1 MFLSVGTMLK
11 RFLEA
16 KSFIFHIPKPI
27 QVPKLT
33 YVRLFCISCMYTHHV
48 CMLCVYSMHL
58 FYVCILSMYS
68 MHVFYTGHLVDPQG
82 PFGRMF
88 RKHIPRTIPTNIE
101 EVINQLTWTILH
113 NFIFNSNLSGRAC
126 VMRSFSGGHKLYVR
140 LAAGKVIRS
149 FSGGQSI
156 RSFSGG
162 QSYTFV

>member
-1 MFLSVGTMLK
+1 MLK
-11 RFLEA
+11 RFFEA

-33 YVRLFCISCMYTHHV
+33 YLGYFCISCMYTHHV

-88 RKHIPRTIPTNIE
+88 RKLRIQGRMQIFEKMSQKALNRVLTLECSGAGDLLQSPLKIMDLQNKNIS
-101 EVINQLTWTILH
+101 VVKKH
-113 NFIFNSNLSGRAC
+113 
-126 VMRSFSGGHKLYVR
+126 
-140 LAAGKVIRS
+140 
-149 FSGGQSI
+149 
-156 RSFSGG
+156 
-162 QSYTFV
+162 